1 LLRKT
6 RKRWLGIH
14 PVAVWVGRFLKS
26 GIPFSEWSMLD
37 RVQET
42 GLTFDD
48 VLLVPAYSELVPAD
62 ADVSSR
68 LTRNITLNVPIVSS
82 PMDTVTESDMAI
94 GMAQEGGMGI
104 IHKNMPADRQALEVA
119 RVKRSEHGI
128 IVDPVTMPPDAS
140 VGDLIEVMDQ
150 RNIGGVPITKNGKLV
165 GIITRRDLRF
175 LDSKSTQIADV
186 MTRENL
192 VTAGENT
199 GLKEAERIL
208 RENKVE
214 KLLLVDDQ
222 FQLRGL
228 ITIKDIDKNLRF
240 PRACK
245 DERGRLRVG
254 AAVGVRDEERVAK
267 LIEAGADV
275 LVVDS
280 AHGHSKNVIES
291 VRAIK
296 KQWSIEVIA
305 GNVATTEGAKALL
318 DAGVDAVKVGI
329 GPGSICTTRVVSGVG
344 VPQLTAI
351 SNAAK
356 AIQGTDVPI
365 IADGG
370 IRYSGDMTKALAAG
384 AFTVMLGG
392 LLAGLD
398 ESPGE
403 MILFQGRTFKRYRGM
418 GSLGA
423 MVQGSS
429 ERYRQSVMDDDLK
442 GRPKLVPEGVEGRVP
457 YKGPLQGLLYQLVG
471 GLRAGMGYLGVRTI
485 AQLRTEA
492 RFLRV
497 TAASVRESHPHD
509 IAITQESPNYSTEHA
524 PVE

>member
-1 LLRKT
+1 
-6 RKRWLGIH
+6 
-14 PVAVWVGRFLKS
+14 
-26 GIPFSEWSMLD
+26 MLD

-48 VLLVPAYSELVPAD
+48 VLLVPAYSEVVPAD
-62 ADVSSR
+62 VDVASK
-68 LTRNITLNVPIVSS
+68 LTRNITLNVPIISS

-94 GMAQEGGMGI
+94 GMAQEGGIGI
-104 IHKNMPADRQALEVA
+104 IHKNMTAERQAMEVDH
-119 RVKRSEHGI
+119 VKRSENGI
-128 IVDPVTMPPDAS
+128 IFDPVTMSPEAT
-140 VGDLIEVMDQ
+140 VADLVQMMDQ

-165 GIITRRDLRF
+165 GIMTRRDLRF
-175 LDSKSTQIADV
+175 LDSGSTRIEDV

-192 VTAGENT
+192 ITAKENT
-199 GLKEAERIL
+199 NLKDAERIL

-214 KLLLVDDQ
+214 KLLLVDDE

-240 PRACK
+240 PKACK
-245 DERGRLRVG
+245 DHRGRLRVG
-254 AAVGVRDEERVAK
+254 AAVGVNDHERVTR

-280 AHGHSKNVIES
+280 AHGHSRNVIES
-291 VRAIK
+291 VKAIK
-296 KQWSIEVIA
+296 KEWSIDVIA
-305 GNVATTEGAKALL
+305 GNVATIEGAKALL
-318 DAGVDAVKVGI
+318 DAGADAVKVGI

-344 VPQLTAI
+344 VPQLTAVA
-351 SNAAK
+351 NAAK
-356 AIQGTDVPI
+356 AVQGSDVPI

-370 IRYSGDMTKALAAG
+370 IRYSGDITKALAAG
-384 AFTVMLGG
+384 AYTVMLGG

-429 ERYRQSVMDDDLK
+429 DRYRQTLTEDDLK

-457 YKGPLQGLLYQLVG
+457 YKGPLHGLLYQLVG
-471 GLRAGMGYLGVRTI
+471 GIRAGMGYLGVRTI

-492 RFLRV
+492 KFLRV

-509 IAITQESPNYSTEHA
+509 IAITQESPNYSTEHS
-524 PVE
+524 PRE